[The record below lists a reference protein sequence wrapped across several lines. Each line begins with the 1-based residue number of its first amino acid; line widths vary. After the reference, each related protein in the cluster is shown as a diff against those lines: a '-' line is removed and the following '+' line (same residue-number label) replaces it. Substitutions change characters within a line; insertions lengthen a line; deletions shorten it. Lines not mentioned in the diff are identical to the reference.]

1 MNTFQLTCF
10 LTLSETLNFAK
21 TAEQLSVTQPA
32 VTHQIQSLE
41 AELGVRLFTRSTRSV
56 ALTHEGLSFIGGART
71 ILETSMRAV
80 SRFQNA

>member
-56 ALTHEGLSFIGGART
+56 AF
-71 ILETSMRAV
+71 
-80 SRFQNA
+80 